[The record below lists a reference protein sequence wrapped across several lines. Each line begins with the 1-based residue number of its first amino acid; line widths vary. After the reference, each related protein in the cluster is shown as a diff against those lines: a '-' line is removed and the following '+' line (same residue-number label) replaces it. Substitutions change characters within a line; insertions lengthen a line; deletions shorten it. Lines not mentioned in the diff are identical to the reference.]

1 MTQKVRLNENPQKCD
16 LHFHY
21 PFLLYAH
28 CGNTFL
34 FTEGSSKDYREPK
47 DKEPESSSSESD
59 DDECGAPSDYTKPTT
74 DKSKFQLDYIQ
85 QFFKNK
91 LGLSHEEKSEAD
103 TRQVLKT
110 IDFQGLVDHW
120 KGNGFKKI
128 VTMVG
133 AGISTCKKFEIT

>member
-1 MTQKVRLNENPQKCD
+1 MCLAISLSIFIVCSLWK
-16 LHFHY
+16 HFS
-21 PFLLYAH
+21 LS
-28 CGNTFL
+28 
-34 FTEGSSKDYREPK
+34 TEGSSKDYREPK